1 MSEEQLP
8 SEEKR
13 FRCRWRDCP
22 GNHRTPNRTCKQPA
36 EKCEDCGGEKKWCPV
51 CYCWTKTC
59 CVEYGTCQ
67 CS

>member
-1 MSEEQLP
+1 MTTQPTSEGQ
-8 SEEKR
+8 R
-13 FRCRWRDCP
+13 FRCRWYGCP
-22 GNHRTPNRTCKQPA
+22 GNHRTERRQCKPPA

-51 CYCWTKTC
+51 CSRWTKTC